1 MTDAKVKI
9 DLTEFSKTARQ
20 HIKKDWPAFVV
31 SAFSE
36 MAEMA
41 RDGARILTKQR
52 FKLHSDYVIKGI
64 KHYPQNASQKSMA
77 AQALKKH
84 GDMNASVY
92 LRGARNAVKHAH
104 ARKESLQF
112 MADHEFGA
120 QRNAQNKYIAV
131 PTKTLKSKNFR
142 NNRGRVKKSFTP
154 KHLLKRFNESGST
167 FDGNTTRS
175 KSRVRKKRMP
185 GSPFIVMGSS
195 GRPFIVRQVRR
206 SKKNS
211 KGKLEFLYILNPSV
225 NIKLKWGF
233 VKVVYRVVKANY
245 SKILGKHYKR
255 LPGYRGK

>member
-1 MTDAKVKI
+1 MTDAKIKI
-9 DLTEFSKTARQ
+9 DLTEFSKTARK
-20 HIKKDWPAFVV
+20 HIKRDWPAFVV
-31 SAFSE
+31 NAFSE

-41 RDGARILTKQR
+41 RDGARILTGQR

-64 KHYPQNASQKSMA
+64 KHYPQNANQKNMA

-92 LRGARNAVKHAH
+92 LRGARNAK
-104 ARKESLQF
+104 KSLQF
-112 MADHEFGA
+112 MADHEFGE

-131 PTKTLKSKNFR
+131 PTKMLKSKNFR
-142 NNRGRVKKSFTP
+142 SNRGRVKKSFTP

-233 VKVVYRVVKANY
+233 VKIVYRVVRANY
-245 SKILGKHYKR
+245 SKVLGKYYKR
-255 LPGYRGK
+255 LPNYRGK

>member
-1 MTDAKVKI
+1 MTDATVKI

-31 SAFSE
+31 NAFSE

-52 FKLHSDYVIKGI
+52 FKLYSDYVIKGI

-92 LRGARNAVKHAH
+92 LRGARNAK
-104 ARKESLQF
+104 KSLQF
-112 MADHEFGA
+112 MADHEFGEQRSA
-120 QRNAQNKYIAV
+120 QKKYIAV

-142 NNRGRVKKSFTP
+142 SNRGRVKKSFTP
-154 KHLLKRFNESGST
+154 KHLLKRFNESGSI

-185 GSPFIVMGSS
+185 GSPFIIMGAS
-195 GRPFIVRQVRR
+195 GKPFIVRQVRR
-206 SKKNS
+206 AKKNTQNR
-211 KGKLEFLYILNPSV
+211 LEFLYALKPSA
-225 NIKLKWGF
+225 NIKMKWGF
-233 VKVVYRVVKANY
+233 VKTVYRVIKANY